1 MPRPLIQLLKTD
13 KFTFY
18 LCFIQQA
25 STDESKREA
34 TKTFYNKDQ
43 EQNLLAVKH
52 SLKQNRR
59 AYMLRKNEFTDDVI
73 DVVADGKII
82 ERHIA
87 KRPQQFVAIV
97 VHSPVPVEEMALYH

>member
-1 MPRPLIQLLKTD
+1 MNPNEKPQ
-13 KFTFY
+13 
-18 LCFIQQA
+18 
-25 STDESKREA
+25 
-34 TKTFYNKDQ
+34 KTFYNKGQ

-59 AYMLRKNEFTDDVI
+59 AYMLRKTDSADDVI

-87 KRPQQFVAIV
+87 KNPQQFVAIV
-97 VHSPVPVEEMALYH
+97 AHRPVPVEEMALYQ

>member
-1 MPRPLIQLLKTD
+1 MNPNEKPQ
-13 KFTFY
+13 
-18 LCFIQQA
+18 
-25 STDESKREA
+25 
-34 TKTFYNKDQ
+34 KTFYHKDQ

-52 SLKQNRR
+52 SLKQHRR

-97 VHSPVPVEEMALYH
+97 LHRQVPVEEMALYQ

>member
-1 MPRPLIQLLKTD
+1 MNPNEKPQ
-13 KFTFY
+13 
-18 LCFIQQA
+18 
-25 STDESKREA
+25 
-34 TKTFYNKDQ
+34 KTFYHKDR

-59 AYMLRKNEFTDDVI
+59 AYMCRKNEFADDVI

-87 KRPQQFVAIV
+87 KRAQQLGAIV
-97 VHSPVPVEEMALYH
+97 AHRPVPVEEMALYQ

>member
-1 MPRPLIQLLKTD
+1 MNPNEKPKKTI
-13 KFTFY
+13 Y
-18 LCFIQQA
+18 H
-25 STDESKREA
+25 
-34 TKTFYNKDQ
+34 KDQ

-52 SLKQNRR
+52 SLKQYRR
-59 AYMLRKNEFTDDVI
+59 AYMSRRNEFTDDVI

-97 VHSPVPVEEMALYH
+97 VRRPVPVEEMALYQ